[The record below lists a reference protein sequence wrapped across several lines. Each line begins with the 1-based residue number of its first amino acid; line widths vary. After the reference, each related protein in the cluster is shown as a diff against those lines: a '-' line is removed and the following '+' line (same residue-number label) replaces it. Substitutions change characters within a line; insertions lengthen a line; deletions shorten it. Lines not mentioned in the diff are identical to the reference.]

1 MKRVT
6 SVSAPCLWL
15 NLVRYMMNSSVAL
28 VIRKR
33 LSCPM
38 FSTSGL
44 LFMMVLTLAR
54 GNSTSLDLRGEP
66 AETVVGVARDPTAGW
81 LMGVAGVADI
91 LGSEI
96 RQIVS

>member
-1 MKRVT
+1 
-6 SVSAPCLWL
+6 
-15 NLVRYMMNSSVAL
+15 MMNSSVAL

-54 GNSTSLDLRGEP
+54 GNNTSFDLSGELL
-66 AETVVGVARDPTAGW
+66 ALLGVLMADTALTAAGTGVVGVAS
-81 LMGVAGVADI
+81 VI
-91 LGSEI
+91 
-96 RQIVS
+96 